1 MMTETT
7 RKSLLDVVEGNL
19 KSINYSTYITRLLY
33 FGEYFHSSDEL
44 QEVMGKIVNALNGN
58 SNENFITGLLLV
70 YPRFYMH
77 LLEAPEDI
85 IYMHFKDIY
94 ENKNKEG
101 KFGKAII
108 LLTCHHVYHRFFI
121 DWYHVYTL
129 APSLLEKI
137 ENQTLEEIKKQIS
150 NCCIKF
156 YHLCEYIST
165 VMRENADEVAEL
177 LFNLN
182 EKIPQYLPE
191 MTVLEFLLN
200 VKSNVLTIVEDYLR
214 IYSDVPFIQF
224 YGDTIWPPPTDN
236 IPRYDALDKCVD
248 RLTDEDDVIRK
259 KI

>member
-1 MMTETT
+1 
-7 RKSLLDVVEGNL
+7 
-19 KSINYSTYITRLLY
+19 
-33 FGEYFHSSDEL
+33 
-44 QEVMGKIVNALNGN
+44 MGKIVNALNGN

>member
-1 MMTETT
+1 MTETT
-7 RKSLLDVVEGNL
+7 RQSLLDVVEGNL
-19 KSINYSTYITRLLY
+19 KTINYSTYITRFLY

-58 SNENFITGLLLV
+58 SNENLITGLLLV

-108 LLTCHHVYHRFFI
+108 LPTYHHVYH
-121 DWYHVYTL
+121 
-129 APSLLEKI
+129 
-137 ENQTLEEIKKQIS
+137 
-150 NCCIKF
+150 
-156 YHLCEYIST
+156 
-165 VMRENADEVAEL
+165 ADEVAGL

-200 VKSNVLTIVEDYLR
+200 VKSNVLTTVEDYLR
-214 IYSDVPFIQF
+214 IYRDVPFIQF
-224 YGDTIWPPPTDN
+224 YGDTIWPPPSDN
-236 IPRYDALDKCVD
+236 IPRYDALEKCVD